1 MGVNKNF
8 VVKNGIE
15 VNTNLV
21 FADADNNLVGI
32 ATTTPTST
40 LNVVGGIGATHLS
53 VTGVGTFDQDL
64 KVGSSATTFSA
75 LGSSGLVG
83 VGTASPAYL
92 LDVRAEVSTGSTALF
107 VQGDAH
113 ITGDLNIDD
122 IVLDQATI
130 NQLDVTG
137 IATISKLGVTGLTT
151 TTDLLVSGMTT
162 TGRLVV
168 SAGATIGAALT
179 VATNV
184 SVGSGL
190 TVSGDAHVG
199 AALTVVTNV
208 NVGSGLTVS
217 GDANVGAALTVG
229 GNLDVNGTTAT
240 IGTGITA
247 NATGIN
253 VTGVVT
259 ATSFEGTF
267 VGSAQI
273 GVGSETSFIGAG
285 ITQIN
290 FATTTGTNV
299 AVSVP
304 PDTATGIATVTFT
317 PGVSLGLAIAL
328 GG

>member
-92 LDVRAEVSTGSTALF
+92 LDVRSEVSTGSTALF

-190 TVSGDAHVG
+190 TVSGDA
-199 AALTVVTNV
+199 
-208 NVGSGLTVS
+208 
-217 GDANVGAALTVG
+217 NVGAALTVG

-267 VGSAQI
+267 VGSSQI

>member
-21 FADADNNLVGI
+21 FADATNNLVGI

-190 TVSGDAHVG
+190 TVSGDA
-199 AALTVVTNV
+199 
-208 NVGSGLTVS
+208 
-217 GDANVGAALTVG
+217 NVGAALTVG

-259 ATSFEGTF
+259 ATSFS
-267 VGSAQI
+267 GSAQI

>member
-21 FADADNNLVGI
+21 FADATNNLVGI

-179 VATNV
+179 V
-184 SVGSGL
+184 
-190 TVSGDAHVG
+190 
-199 AALTVVTNV
+199 
-208 NVGSGLTVS
+208 
-217 GDANVGAALTVG
+217 G

>member
-190 TVSGDAHVG
+190 TVSGDA
-199 AALTVVTNV
+199 
-208 NVGSGLTVS
+208 
-217 GDANVGAALTVG
+217 NVGAALTVG

>member
-21 FADADNNLVGI
+21 FADANNNLVGI
-32 ATTTPTST
+32 ATTTPNAT

-53 VTGVGTFDQDL
+53 VTGVGTFTQDL
-64 KVGSSATTFSA
+64 KVGTSATTFSA

-92 LDVRAEVSTGSTALF
+92 LDVRSEVSTGQTALY
-107 VQGDAH
+107 VQGDVE
-113 ITGDLNIDD
+113 ITGDLTVDD
-122 IVLDQATI
+122 ISFDQATI
-130 NQLDVTG
+130 NFLNVTG
-137 IATISKLGVTGLTT
+137 FTT
-151 TTDLLVSGMTT
+151 TTDIFVSGLSSVTSFVGLIT
-162 TGRLVV
+162 NLQGTNINYSGVGTIANLSGTNINYTGV
-168 SAGATIGAALT
+168 GTIDG
-179 VATNV
+179 VEIR
-184 SVGSGL
+184 S
-190 TVSGDAHVG
+190 
-199 AALTVVTNV
+199 
-208 NVGSGLTVS
+208 
-217 GDANVGAALTVG
+217 
-229 GNLDVNGTTAT
+229 
-240 IGTGITA
+240 
-247 NATGIN
+247 
-253 VTGVVT
+253 GVVT
-259 ATSFEGTF
+259 ATSGIVTYY
-267 VGSAQI
+267 GDASNLTGIATGLTATI

-304 PDTATGIATVTFT
+304 PDTSGAGIATVTFT

>member
-21 FADADNNLVGI
+21 FADANNNLVGI
-32 ATTTPTST
+32 ATTTPNAT

-53 VTGVGTFDQDL
+53 VTGVGTFTQDL
-64 KVGSSATTFSA
+64 KVGTSATTFSA

-92 LDVRAEVSTGSTALF
+92 LDVRSEVSTGQTALY
-107 VQGDAH
+107 VQGDVE
-113 ITGDLNIDD
+113 ITGDLTVDD
-122 IVLDQATI
+122 ISFDQATI
-130 NQLDVTG
+130 NFLNVTG
-137 IATISKLGVTGLTT
+137 FTT
-151 TTDLLVSGMTT
+151 TTDIFLTGVSSVTSFVGLITNLQGT
-162 TGRLVV
+162 NINYTGV
-168 SAGATIGAALT
+168 GTIDG
-179 VATNV
+179 VEIR
-184 SVGSGL
+184 S
-190 TVSGDAHVG
+190 
-199 AALTVVTNV
+199 
-208 NVGSGLTVS
+208 
-217 GDANVGAALTVG
+217 
-229 GNLDVNGTTAT
+229 
-240 IGTGITA
+240 
-247 NATGIN
+247 
-253 VTGVVT
+253 GVVT
-259 ATSFEGTF
+259 ATSGIVTYY
-267 VGSAQI
+267 GDASNLTGIATGLTATI

-304 PDTATGIATVTFT
+304 PDTSAGIATVTFT

>member
-1 MGVNKNF
+1 
-8 VVKNGIE
+8 
-15 VNTNLV
+15 
-21 FADADNNLVGI
+21 
-32 ATTTPTST
+32 
-40 LNVVGGIGATHLS
+40 
-53 VTGVGTFDQDL
+53 
-64 KVGSSATTFSA
+64 GSSATTFSA

-179 VATNV
+179 V
-184 SVGSGL
+184 
-190 TVSGDAHVG
+190 
-199 AALTVVTNV
+199 
-208 NVGSGLTVS
+208 
-217 GDANVGAALTVG
+217 G

-259 ATSFEGTF
+259 ATSFS
-267 VGSAQI
+267 GSAQI

-317 PGVSLGLAIAL
+317 PGVSLGLAI
-328 GG
+328 